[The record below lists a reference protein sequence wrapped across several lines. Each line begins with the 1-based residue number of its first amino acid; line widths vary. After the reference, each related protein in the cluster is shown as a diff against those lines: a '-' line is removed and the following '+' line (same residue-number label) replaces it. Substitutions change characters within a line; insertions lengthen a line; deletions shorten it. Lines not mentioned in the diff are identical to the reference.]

1 MRRLAG
7 HSRRL
12 LSAAALAMSVIGV
25 VGLLRGW
32 GSTAAGTTPPVSS
45 PSASAVATPSA
56 SPSPPAASAVS
67 APEDPHAFFDR
78 FTTAVHSGDQAFLA
92 DRMHPAV
99 VARYGA
105 AQSRACAS
113 RLVDPTQALH
123 LVSVTGPQ
131 GYDYVSDGRST
142 QVSDTYVFHVD
153 GTAAGRSGPR
163 DYHFALVNGQFR
175 LFVAC
180 GGAAQ
185 NG

>member
-1 MRRLAG
+1 MRRFAG

-32 GSTAAGTTPPVSS
+32 GSTAAGSTPPVS
-45 PSASAVATPSA
+45 TPSA
-56 SPSPPAASAVS
+56 SPVATPIASPSPAAGSAVS
-67 APEDPHAFFDR
+67 TPEDPHAFFDR

-99 VARYGA
+99 VARYGE

-113 RLVDPTQALH
+113 RLVDPTEALH
-123 LVSVTGPQ
+123 LVSVAGPQ